1 MHKPSAM
8 QPPMSLD
15 GYEILK
21 FRRDGGV
28 LNVTIDNPERRN
40 ALSGPG
46 EVEIAKFFYDVTTDD
61 ATRAIV
67 LTGAGKTFSAGGD
80 VDQIRYIIDNPR
92 VFYAAMVNAKR
103 IIGNILDCPK
113 PIIAKVNGAAA
124 GLGATVALTCDVAF
138 ASAEF
143 GRFADPHV
151 KMGFTAGDGGAMIW
165 TYLLRGQAKHYLMTG
180 DWISAPEAERL
191 GMIYKAVPAAE
202 LDTVVEEYARRLAT
216 GPRRAI
222 ETSKLAAN
230 IALKQL
236 AAISMDAGMSFEA
249 LTNYSA
255 DHKEATQAFIEKRE
269 PKFTGE

>member
-124 GLGATVALTCDVAF
+124 GLGATVALTCDVVF

-236 AAISMDAGMSFEA
+236 AAISMDAGMSLEA

>member
-1 MHKPSAM
+1 MHKPHDM
-8 QPPMSLD
+8 QKPASFT

-28 LNVTIDNPERRN
+28 LHVTIDNPERRN

-46 EVEIAKFFYDVTTDD
+46 EVEISRFFYEVTTDE
-61 ATRAIV
+61 ATRVIV
-67 LTGAGKTFSAGGD
+67 ITGAGKAFSAGGD
-80 VDQIRYIIDNPR
+80 IDQLVYVKENPH

-103 IIGNILDCPK
+103 VIGNILDCPK

-124 GLGATVALTCDVAF
+124 GLGATIALACDVVF
-138 ASAEF
+138 ASAEH

-151 KMGFTAGDGGAMIW
+151 KMGFTAGDGGALLW
-165 TYLLRGQAKHYLMTG
+165 TYLLRGAAKHYLMTG
-180 DWISAPEAERL
+180 EFISAPDAERF
-191 GMIYKAVPAAE
+191 GMIYKSVPSAE
-202 LDTVVEEYARRLAT
+202 LDGVVNDYAQRLAS

-236 AAISMDAGMSFEA
+236 AAISMDASICFEA

-255 DHKEATQAFIEKRE
+255 DHHEATAAFLEKRE

>member
-1 MHKPSAM
+1 MHKPHDLLK
-8 QPPMSLD
+8 PFHPE

-28 LNVTIDNPERRN
+28 LHVTIDNPERRN

-46 EVEIAKFFYDVTTDD
+46 EVEIARFFYEVTTDD

-67 LTGAGKTFSAGGD
+67 ITGAGKAFSAGGD
-80 VDQIRYIIDNPR
+80 VEQMIYINQNPR
-92 VFYAAMVNAKR
+92 VFYAAMINAKR
-103 IIGNILDCPK
+103 VMNNILDCPK

-124 GLGATVALTCDVAF
+124 GLGATIALCCDVVF

-165 TYLLRGQAKHYLMTG
+165 SYLLRGHAKHYLMTG
-180 DWISAPEAERL
+180 DFISAPEAERL
-191 GMIYKAVPAAE
+191 GMIYKSVPAAE
-202 LDTVVEEYARRLAT
+202 LDSVADAYAQRLAN

-222 ETSKLAAN
+222 ETTKLAAN
-230 IALKQL
+230 LALKQL
-236 AAISMDAGMSFEA
+236 AATSMDAAISFEA

-255 DHKEATQAFIEKRE
+255 DHDEATKAFMEKRE

>member
-1 MHKPSAM
+1 M
-8 QPPMSLD
+8 QAPMNFE
-15 GYEILK
+15 GYQVLK

-28 LNVTIDNPERRN
+28 LYVTMDNQQRRN

-46 EVEIAKFFYDVTTDD
+46 ELEIARFFYDVTTDD

-67 LTGAGKTFSAGGD
+67 LTGAGKAFSAGGD
-80 VDQIRYIIDNPR
+80 VDQMRYIIENPR

-103 IIGNILDCPK
+103 IVGNMLDCPK

-124 GLGATVALTCDVAF
+124 GLGATIALVCDVVF
-138 ASAEF
+138 ASAEY

-165 TYLLRGQAKHYLMTG
+165 SYLLRGQAKHYLMTG

-191 GMIYKAVPAAE
+191 GLIFKAVPAAE
-202 LDTVVEEYARRLAT
+202 LDDVVDAYAKRLAT

-236 AAISMDAGMSFEA
+236 AAISMDAGICFEA

-255 DHKEATQAFIEKRE
+255 DHREATMAFIEKRE